1 MQRESHAA
9 PPEWAS
15 LLSRRDC
22 LRIGGLGIAGA
33 LLPAGLRQP
42 AAEPGQPRKPEA
54 LARSVVLLAM
64 MGGVTHLESFDPKPG
79 APEEIRGTLRA
90 IQTSLP
96 GVLFAEVMPHL
107 AQQLRHLALVRSF
120 SHDSNDHLISQAH
133 MLSGRRVTMAQI
145 TTEPNV
151 GSIVSRLHGPRAG
164 FPGYIAVPGTTRPGP
179 PPYNMFVGGW
189 LGQQYAPFG
198 TGGAPRNEDFTA
210 RVAEANEEDFH
221 QQALQGSAGVDDGRL
236 HNRERL
242 LRQFDALNS
251 GGGSA
256 LDRQYHDAF
265 NMLASPAVRA
275 ALDLRREHQQV
286 RQRYGL
292 TKIGNRCVLARRLVE
307 AGAPFVMVDYGY
319 DPEYGNLWDNHRAA
333 VQNQPHIC
341 DMAKLPYHLA
351 GTDRACAAL
360 VADLHERGLL
370 DETLVV
376 FLTEF
381 GRTPR
386 INREGGRDHWGAAGS
401 IFFAGGGTHGG
412 QVIGGTDRNGA
423 APVGPPYSPGDVAA
437 TIYRAI
443 GIDGETMLYDRQNR
457 PLPVLPQGEPIPG
470 VLG

>member
-1 MQRESHAA
+1 M
-9 PPEWAS
+9 WDG
-15 LLSRRDC
+15 LMSRRDC
-22 LRIGGLGIAGA
+22 LRVGGLGIAGA
-33 LLPAGLRQP
+33 LLPAGIRRA
-42 AAEPGQPRKPEA
+42 AAEPGQARPPEA
-54 LARSVVLLAM
+54 TARSVILLSM
-64 MGGVTHLESFDPKPG
+64 MGGVTHLESFDPKPD

-90 IQTSLP
+90 MQTSLP

-107 AQQLRHLALVRSF
+107 AQQLRHLAIVRSF

-145 TTEPNV
+145 STEPNI
-151 GSIVSRLHGPRAG
+151 GSIVSRLHGQRAG

-179 PPYNMFVGGW
+179 PPYNLFVGGW

-210 RVAEANEEDFH
+210 HVAEAAEEDFH
-221 QQALQGSAGVDDGRL
+221 QQAVQVAAGVDNARL
-236 HNRERL
+236 QHREAL
-242 LRQFDALNS
+242 LRRFDEGYDI
-251 GGGSA
+251 GGRSDV
-256 LDRQYHDAF
+256 LDRQYRDAF
-265 NMLASPAVRA
+265 NMLASPAVRT
-275 ALDLRREHQQV
+275 ALDLRREHYQV

-292 TKIGNRCVLARRLVE
+292 TKIGERCLLARRLVE

-319 DPEYGNLWDNHRAA
+319 DPEYGNLWDNHRAP

-360 VADLHERGLL
+360 VEDLHERGLL
-370 DETLVV
+370 DDTLVL

-401 IFFAGGGTHGG
+401 IFFAGGGTRGG
-412 QVIGGTDRNGA
+412 QVIGGTDRHGA
-423 APVGPPYSPGDVAA
+423 FPSGPAYSPGDVAA
-437 TIYRAI
+437 TLYRAI
-443 GIDGETMLYDRQNR
+443 GIDGETILYDRQNR
-457 PLPVLPQGEPIPG
+457 PLPVLPQGEAIPG
-470 VLG
+470 VLN